1 MSDFDN
7 LDHFEHAFSDT
18 LLEVYGTAVFGA
30 ELVPSTPEEDWGPYA
45 YGARCSYD
53 PVED

>member
-18 LLEVYGTAVFGA
+18 LLGPL
-30 ELVPSTPEEDWGPYA
+30 LVLDQEYHGHVGSADVQETLAGCE
-45 YGARCSYD
+45 
-53 PVED
+53 